1 MIVYTLRL
9 MDMNKFCIPLVL
21 VLLAI
26 AFVSGCFG
34 PNTAETGQQRS
45 WRIAQGWELDRR
57 MLADDWD
64 YIMLINKNCT
74 LSQYHQRLG
83 Y

>member
-1 MIVYTLRL
+1 LIVYTLRL
-9 MDMNKFCIPLVL
+9 MDMNKICIPLVF
-21 VLLAI
+21 VLLAMV
-26 AFVSGCFG
+26 FVSGCA
-34 PNTAETGQQRS
+34 PNTVETGQQRS
-45 WRIAQGWELDRR
+45 WRIAQGWRLDNL
-57 MLADDWD
+57 MLADDLD

>member
-1 MIVYTLRL
+1 
-9 MDMNKFCIPLVL
+9 MNKLYIPLVL
-21 VLLAI
+21 VLLAMV
-26 AFVSGCFG
+26 FVSGCS
-34 PNTAETGQQRS
+34 TMETDQERS
-45 WRIAQGWELDRR
+45 WRIAQSWKLDQR
-57 MLADDWD
+57 MLIDDFD

>member
-1 MIVYTLRL
+1 LIVYILRL
-9 MDMNKFCIPLVL
+9 TDMNKLCIPLVL
-21 VLLAI
+21 VLLAMVL
-26 AFVSGCFG
+26 VSGSLG
-34 PNTAETGQQRS
+34 PNTVETDQERS
-45 WRIAQGWELDRR
+45 WRIVQGWKLDER

-64 YIMLINKNCT
+64 YIMLINKNST

>member
-1 MIVYTLRL
+1 
-9 MDMNKFCIPLVL
+9 MNKFNIPLVL
-21 VLLAI
+21 ALLAMVFI
-26 AFVSGCFG
+26 SGCLG

-45 WRIAQGWELDRR
+45 WRIAQGWKLERR

-64 YIMLINKNCT
+64 RIMLLNTNST
-74 LSQYHQRLG
+74 LSPWHQRLG

>member
-1 MIVYTLRL
+1 
-9 MDMNKFCIPLVL
+9 MNKLCIPLVL
-21 VLLAI
+21 VLLAMV
-26 AFVSGCFG
+26 FVSGCLG
-34 PNTAETGQQRS
+34 PNTVETDQERS
-45 WRIAQGWELDRR
+45 WRIVQGWKLDER

-64 YIMLINKNCT
+64 YIMLLNRNCT

>member
-1 MIVYTLRL
+1 
-9 MDMNKFCIPLVL
+9 MNKLCIPLVL
-21 VLLAI
+21 VLLAMV
-26 AFVSGCFG
+26 FVSGCA
-34 PNTAETGQQRS
+34 NTVETGQERS

-64 YIMLINKNCT
+64 YIMLINKNST
-74 LSQYHQRLG
+74 LSQWHQRMG

>member
-1 MIVYTLRL
+1 
-9 MDMNKFCIPLVL
+9 MNKFCIPLVL
-21 VLLAI
+21 VLLAMV
-26 AFVSGCFG
+26 FVSGCFG
-34 PNTAETGQQRS
+34 PNTVETGQERS
-45 WRIAQGWELDRR
+45 WRIAQGWKLDQR

-64 YIMLINKNCT
+64 YIMLLNRNCT

>member
-1 MIVYTLRL
+1 LIVYTLRL

-26 AFVSGCFG
+26 VFVSGCFG